1 MHREIECVE
10 RKLAAAQRAA
20 DRAAELERLSPAL
33 RTYVSENPDADIA
46 TLRYM
51 EEQRIKNDLAAQE
64 MRQQLDELREQ
75 VTQMRQRPTS
85 QGAAFDALVAS
96 SKANESF

>member
-1 MHREIECVE
+1 MEAAQAETE
-10 RKLAAAQRAA
+10 RKLAAAQRAT

-64 MRQQLDELREQ
+64 MRQQLDELI
-75 VTQMRQRPTS
+75 S
-85 QGAAFDALVAS
+85 G
-96 SKANESF
+96 

>member
-1 MHREIECVE
+1 
-10 RKLAAAQRAA
+10 
-20 DRAAELERLSPAL
+20 
-33 RTYVSENPDADIA
+33 
-46 TLRYM
+46 M

>member
-1 MHREIECVE
+1 MSLREIEAAE
-10 RKLAAAQRAA
+10 AETARKLAAAQRAA

-64 MRQQLDELREQ
+64 MRQQLNELIALI
-75 VTQMRQRPTS
+75 TTTS
-85 QGAAFDALVAS
+85 S
-96 SKANESF
+96 SLKS